1 LPKSPER
8 LPVENA
14 DATLEELE
22 ALPNGEAL
30 RTDTIVSGIAAAML
44 QGDRNPKT
52 QIRFVS
58 ARFHAVLR
66 TEFKIRW
73 WG

>member
-1 LPKSPER
+1 LPKSLPKSPER

-30 RTDTIVSGIAAAML
+30 RIDTIVSGIAAALL
-44 QGDRNPKT
+44 QGPKPSNPNPF
-52 QIRFVS
+52 RFGTFS
-58 ARFHAVLR
+58 CSSSH
-66 TEFKIRW
+66 
-73 WG
+73 